1 MSGLDKMKAQIIA
14 EAQDN
19 AKEILAQAH
28 AQADSIIGEAKVQ
41 AEKDARKIIAQ
52 AEARAE
58 DSVKRLASSSD
69 MRKRKAV
76 LEAKQEVIREVLE
89 DAYKAVGEL
98 DDAAYFAMLEKVL
111 EKYVLPEAG
120 TICFTEKDRKR
131 MPQGYMEKV
140 YETAKKKGGSLEL
153 TETVP
158 DGMDGGFILTYG
170 GIALG
175 RFPRLVIDRTGIA
188 LVGAIA
194 MVLSGVLALEDAF
207 ASIHVGTLLLLYGL
221 MIVSVR
227 ASLASR

>member
-28 AQADSIIGEAKVQ
+28 AQADSIIGEAKAQ
-41 AEKDARKIIAQ
+41 AEKDARKIVAQ

-69 MRKRKAV
+69 MR
-76 LEAKQEVIREVLE
+76 
-89 DAYKAVGEL
+89 
-98 DDAAYFAMLEKVL
+98 MLEKVI
-111 EKYVLPEAG
+111 EKYVLPEEG

-170 GIALG
+170 GIEENCTIKALFDA
-175 RFPRLVIDRTGIA
+175 RREE
-188 LVGAIA
+188 
-194 MVLSGVLALEDAF
+194 LSDKVNRQLFTA
-207 ASIHVGTLLLLYGL
+207 V
-221 MIVSVR
+221 
-227 ASLASR
+227 

>member
-14 EAQDN
+14 EAQEN

-98 DDAAYFAMLEKVL
+98 DDAAILQCLKRFLRSMYFRKQEPSVL
-111 EKYVLPEAG
+111 QRKTENVCLRGIWKKYMKQRRRKAEAWNLQRQ
-120 TICFTEKDRKR
+120 CRKEW
-131 MPQGYMEKV
+131 MG
-140 YETAKKKGGSLEL
+140 
-153 TETVP
+153 
-158 DGMDGGFILTYG
+158 D
-170 GIALG
+170 
-175 RFPRLVIDRTGIA
+175 
-188 LVGAIA
+188 
-194 MVLSGVLALEDAF
+194 LS
-207 ASIHVGTLLLLYGL
+207 
-221 MIVSVR
+221 
-227 ASLASR
+227 

>member
-14 EAQDN
+14 EAQEN

-98 DDAAYFAMLEKVL
+98 DDAAYFTMLEKVL

-140 YETAKKKGGSLEL
+140 YETAKKPGTYRDSAGRNRWGIY
-153 TETVP
+153 P
-158 DGMDGGFILTYG
+158 DLW
-170 GIALG
+170 
-175 RFPRLVIDRTGIA
+175 RHRRK
-188 LVGAIA
+188 
-194 MVLSGVLALEDAF
+194 
-207 ASIHVGTLLLLYGL
+207 LYDQ
-221 MIVSVR
+221 SVV
-227 ASLASR
+227 

>member
-28 AQADSIIGEAKVQ
+28 AQADSIIGEAKAQ
-41 AEKDARKIIAQ
+41 AEKDARKIVAQ

-69 MRKRKAV
+69 MRKRKA
-76 LEAKQEVIREVLE
+76 VLE

-158 DGMDGGFILTYG
+158 EGMDGGFILTYG
-170 GIALG
+170 GIEENCTIKALFDA
-175 RFPRLVIDRTGIA
+175 RREE
-188 LVGAIA
+188 
-194 MVLSGVLALEDAF
+194 LSDKVNRQLFTA
-207 ASIHVGTLLLLYGL
+207 V
-221 MIVSVR
+221 
-227 ASLASR
+227 

>member
-14 EAQDN
+14 EAQEN

-131 MPQGYMEKV
+131 MPQGYMKIFDTHKRMFV
-140 YETAKKKGGSLEL
+140 TDVRGIWKKYMKQRRRKAEAWNLQRQCRKEWMG
-153 TETVP
+153 
-158 DGMDGGFILTYG
+158 D
-170 GIALG
+170 
-175 RFPRLVIDRTGIA
+175 
-188 LVGAIA
+188 
-194 MVLSGVLALEDAF
+194 LS
-207 ASIHVGTLLLLYGL
+207 
-221 MIVSVR
+221 
-227 ASLASR
+227 

>member
-19 AKEILAQAH
+19 SKEILAQAH
-28 AQADSIIGEAKVQ
+28 AQADSIIGEAKAQ
-41 AEKDARKIIAQ
+41 AEKDARKIVAQ

-76 LEAKQEVIREVLE
+76 LEAKQEVE

-111 EKYVLPEAG
+111 EKYVLPEEG

-170 GIALG
+170 GIEENCTIKALFDA
-175 RFPRLVIDRTGIA
+175 RREE
-188 LVGAIA
+188 
-194 MVLSGVLALEDAF
+194 LSDKVNRQLFTA
-207 ASIHVGTLLLLYGL
+207 V
-221 MIVSVR
+221 
-227 ASLASR
+227 

>member
-28 AQADSIIGEAKVQ
+28 AQADSIIGEAKAQ
-41 AEKDARKIIAQ
+41 AEKDARKIVAQ
-52 AEARAE
+52 AEARAKE
-58 DSVKRLASSSD
+58 KSSRLQFTD

-76 LEAKQEVIREVLE
+76 LEAKQEVISEVLE

-111 EKYVLPEAG
+111 EKYVLPEEG

-170 GIALG
+170 GIEENCTIKALFDA
-175 RFPRLVIDRTGIA
+175 RREE
-188 LVGAIA
+188 
-194 MVLSGVLALEDAF
+194 LSDKVNRQLFTA
-207 ASIHVGTLLLLYGL
+207 V
-221 MIVSVR
+221 
-227 ASLASR
+227 

>member
-1 MSGLDKMKAQIIA
+1 MQRDTRTGTRTGGFYNWGSKSTGR
-14 EAQDN
+14 E
-19 AKEILAQAH
+19 
-28 AQADSIIGEAKVQ
+28 GCT
-41 AEKDARKIIAQ
+41 
-52 AEARAE
+52 E
-58 DSVKRLASSSD
+58 DHRTGRSQSRRFCETPTSSSD

-158 DGMDGGFILTYG
+158 EGMDG
-170 GIALG
+170 
-175 RFPRLVIDRTGIA
+175 D
-188 LVGAIA
+188 
-194 MVLSGVLALEDAF
+194 LS
-207 ASIHVGTLLLLYGL
+207 
-221 MIVSVR
+221 
-227 ASLASR
+227 